1 MSNKKNYTIAV
12 DFDGTCVTHDFPR
25 VGKEIG
31 AIKPLRAL
39 VENGHKIILLTM
51 RDHNE
56 LDNAWNI
63 EEHDTLADA
72 ISWFSRNDIELYGV
86 NENPDQTWSASRKVY
101 ADLYIDDTALGI
113 PLRLRKEF
121 SPRPFVDWKKVS
133 NMFYEMGL
141 ITAEQLQA
149 IGIEKVV

>member
-1 MSNKKNYTIAV
+1 MKDTYTIAV

-39 VENGHKIILLTM
+39 TENGHRIILLTM

-56 LDNAWNI
+56 LDNAWNA
-63 EEHDTLADA
+63 EGHDTLADA
-72 ISWFSRNDIELYGV
+72 EGWFHKNDIPLYGV
-86 NENPDQTWSASRKVY
+86 NENPNQTWSASRKVY

-113 PLRLRKEF
+113 PLRFRKEF
-121 SPRPFVDWKKVS
+121 SSKPFVDWKKVS

-141 ITAEQLQA
+141 ITAEQLHA
-149 IGIEKVV
+149 IGVEKVV